1 MNGEG
6 MTTLAAVAV
15 SVLAGYVCGA
25 LPWGLWIG
33 RLVRGIDIR
42 EHGSKNL
49 GATNVY
55 RTLGPGLGVMTLL
68 LDIAKGAVPVG
79 VVPGLAITR
88 AFPGGHSW
96 CAVTVAVAAVLG
108 HVFTV
113 FAGFRGGKGVA
124 TTVGVLLA
132 LSPLACLVFL
142 VVFLATLLVTRYVSL
157 GSVLGAIAFSVSLAW
172 LAPARW
178 RDPVFAVGV
187 LLAALVIVRHH
198 ENMRRLVRGDER
210 KFSFTA
216 GGKS

>member
-1 MNGEG
+1 MAAF
-6 MTTLAAVAV
+6 TAVAV
-15 SVLAGYVCGA
+15 SVISGYLCGA

-68 LDIAKGAVPVG
+68 LDIAKGAVPVA
-79 VVPGLAITR
+79 VVPALGITR

-96 CAVTVAVAAVLG
+96 CAVTVAVSAVLG
-108 HVFTV
+108 HLFTV

-142 VVFLATLLVTRYVSL
+142 VVFLVTLLVTRYVSL

-178 RDPVFAVGV
+178 HDPVFGLGV
-187 LLAALVIVRHH
+187 LLAAMVIVRHH
-198 ENMRRLVRGDER
+198 ENLRRLVKGGER
-210 KFSFTA
+210 KFSFT
-216 GGKS
+216 GGGRP

>member
-1 MNGEG
+1 MSGED
-6 MTTLAAVAV
+6 MPAVAAVAIA
-15 SVLAGYVCGA
+15 LFAGYVCGA

-33 RLVRGIDIR
+33 RAARGIDIR

-68 LDIAKGAVPVG
+68 LDIAKGAVPVAL
-79 VVPGLAITR
+79 VPGLAISR

-108 HVFTV
+108 HLFTV

-172 LAPARW
+172 LAPAGW
-178 RDPVFAVGV
+178 RDPVFGLGV
-187 LLAALVIVRHH
+187 LLAALVIARHH
-198 ENMRRLVRGDER
+198 ENLRRLVRGGER
-210 KFSFTA
+210 KFSFA
-216 GGKS
+216 REGKP

>member
-1 MNGEG
+1 M
-6 MTTLAAVAV
+6 AALTAVVV
-15 SVLAGYVCGA
+15 SVLAGYLCGA

-33 RLVRGIDIR
+33 RVVRGIDIR

-68 LDIAKGAVPVG
+68 LDIAKGALPVAL
-79 VVPGLAITR
+79 VPGLAITR

-96 CAVTVAVAAVLG
+96 CAVTVAVAAVAG
-108 HVFTV
+108 HLYTV

-132 LSPLACLVFL
+132 LSPPACGVFL

-178 RDPVFAVGV
+178 RDPVFGLGV
-187 LLAALVIVRHH
+187 LLAVLVIARHG
-198 ENMRRLVRGDER
+198 ENLRRLLRGEER
-210 KFSFTA
+210 KFSFTR
-216 GGKS
+216 GGKP